1 MRCPASAPVAAPP
14 VSVRRCVR
22 GKIIDFAASPGQQ
35 CYQSHLC
42 GADCPSGAAT
52 DLHNHDAYPAQALG
66 RRQSTAVDRSETS
79 LKEAKSGISG
89 AGPSTGA
96 MLRSRSRT
104 WSPREH
110 AAWVTATGRARAGAR
125 GDRCPGR
132 PGQARRAARPPPP
145 PILHRRPAG
154 DQLHHQG
161 PAHPRPDRDRAD
173 SASASPSPS
182 ESRSSPSA
190 LAARNAAPGGP
201 WSRPPAPE
209 RQPGL
214 RHARAPPSLS
224 VEGLGAALNDA
235 SSARD
240 TRSRRRTWH
249 WILLGLCVLG
259 ARPAHSASAG
269 QPGDAIASPPPAN
282 PTTSV
287 GSEITRCSGCATMEI
302 AAVERRFRCDSGTV
316 GRYTCMC
323 YPFS

>member
-173 SASASPSPS
+173 
-182 ESRSSPSA
+182 
-190 LAARNAAPGGP
+190 
-201 WSRPPAPE
+201 
-209 RQPGL
+209 Q
-214 RHARAPPSLS
+214 H
-224 VEGLGAALNDA
+224 
-235 SSARD
+235 
-240 TRSRRRTWH
+240 
-249 WILLGLCVLG
+249 
-259 ARPAHSASAG
+259 RPAHRRLNPALPPPRSRPAMLHPAARGAGRPPRSDSRASAT
-269 QPGDAIASPPPAN
+269 PAHRRHSPLKASVPH
-282 PTTSV
+282 
-287 GSEITRCSGCATMEI
+287 
-302 AAVERRFRCDSGTV
+302 
-316 GRYTCMC
+316 
-323 YPFS
+323 